1 MAKLLKKPAMAWGI
15 RRDPERTDKK
25 QIETIIGMLEES
37 DRFVN
42 DIRSEVKDCGR
53 MTITLECKFT
63 NILSE
68 LEAIR
73 KTFESIEVDGDG
85 GRE

>member
-1 MAKLLKKPAMAWGI
+1 MAWGV
-15 RRDPERTDKK
+15 RRNPDRPEKK
-25 QIETIIGMLEES
+25 KFETIIGMLEES

-63 NILSE
+63 NVLSE

-85 GRE
+85 SGE